1 MIGGVHVAVQGK
13 GALSVA
19 VVSFVAIW
27 GVDPVLSTIRKKLR
41 SMSNLI

>member
-27 GVDPVLSTIRKKLR
+27 SDDPVLSTIRKKLR